1 MPAMNDVP
9 PRKFT
14 AARLA
19 HLMEISSKVKCECP
33 NHLAKIVE
41 ALASFEDYSRS
52 CESQNQPD
60 REMHAL
66 LARESGR
73 ARLVMEAALEAL
85 LEFERIEV

>member
-1 MPAMNDVP
+1 MPAKNEAP

-19 HLMEISSKVKCECP
+19 RLMEVASRVKCECP
-33 NHLAKIVE
+33 NHVAKIVE
-41 ALASFEDYSRS
+41 ALGSFEDYSRA

-60 REMHAL
+60 RDMHAL

-85 LEFERIEV
+85 LKFERLEV

>member
-1 MPAMNDVP
+1 MPRNEVA

-19 HLMEISSKVKCECP
+19 RLMEISSKVKCECP
-33 NHLAKIVE
+33 NHVAKIVE
-41 ALASFEDYSRS
+41 ALGSFEDYSRA
-52 CESQNQPD
+52 CESQDQPD

-66 LARESGR
+66 LARESAR